1 MHVHRISA
9 LFIKFITS
17 WISFTPMTIWLTA
30 VSFCDN
36 IYLFHELVLL
46 TSHQRLVHNTPII
59 TPLVLKNFNGMY
71 MSRKTITFDSR
82 RCWRR
87 ASWEQYLT
95 GEWLKLEVW
104 KLRNRKLACTK
115 INFSYIRLWQL
126 WVSETVTV
134 RCLFYQPKSCVW
146 DDEERKYENFIFT
159 TTKTR
164 AARATIICPN

>member
-1 MHVHRISA
+1 MHVHLICA

-36 IYLFHELVLL
+36 IYLFHELVLM

-71 MSRKTITFDSR
+71 ISRKTITFDSR
-82 RCWRR
+82 RWWRR
-87 ASWEQYLT
+87 ASWERYLT

-115 INFSYIRLWQL
+115 DKFLLHQIMTALSLRDSNCALLVLSTQKL
-126 WVSETVTV
+126 
-134 RCLFYQPKSCVW
+134 CLRRRRKKIWKFYFY
-146 DDEERKYENFIFT
+146 DDKDACCACN
-159 TTKTR
+159 
-164 AARATIICPN
+164 NNLS